1 MSVRGTL
8 VELFDKLERLYE
20 NIYNLCK
27 AFQEASDNNFETKY
41 VTLKNGDGTTEVVE
55 VNSFQRLQSEINRIS
70 SNFDALTNVNNIAY
84 ILNSDGSIGEY
95 VKTTFMNAQFI
106 ENASLDGSTCIV
118 DNNSNIAD
126 FIYPLVK
133 IPITIADD
141 ILKSDI
147 CCRSFEI
154 TEDTWENVPD
164 NPTYLQLQNLISN
177 GTVVVERELNRSLS
191 LEKEQVKFWGKFE
204 ILSITSVPNTTNDYI
219 INLDKIRYQGLYV
232 NGTNVDL
239 RAGDILVS
247 NTGSSKYR
255 INSVSQIDLSVN
267 VTKIAGGSEVV
278 TTNNYLYFN
287 EIINTENNIVSVPVR
302 PHQKLV
308 VFLSTE
314 NITAVSYPGTGIK
327 ISTEDFMVSYRN
339 NTYTIDE
346 FFASYVTNISE
357 YLLNMVEE
365 NSIPFSLGIKPQK
378 PELLESN
385 FKVVQINRHIT
396 QSKTVLEINKLN
408 NQKQSIQNEI
418 DYKEKKIKDLLADIE
433 TGNYSSSQQKQ
444 EIVSEIQ
451 NLRSEV
457 STMNANILT
466 ISRNI
471 DNNAINYSLKDV
483 KPKYR
488 IVGFWSINENS
499 MYSPVTGLQHI
510 VKYEVQYRYLNQTTD
525 VVENTSFNMIDN
537 GNAVNVTFSPW
548 NDLQTTALS
557 KVKNIDGSVS
567 WETRSLASTDDINI
581 NQCIIP
587 ITENESVEI
596 RIRAISEAGYPVSP
610 VKSEWS
616 DILRVDFPDQLKYN
630 NINSVLTKNS
640 TDLANAEF
648 KQILQNIGL
657 VDHISGQVQEAE
669 KTYHHTAN
677 MITSGQYTSE
687 LKNIPLDEC
696 IKTIISDIQSLK
708 QSMFAKATVEIQ
720 DFDGD
725 IYNVS
730 NGNTI
735 DLFAGNYSDI
745 VNVSDEDSFG
755 SIVRKKALIKIA
767 NKNQVPIEIKSLKP
781 FGSEW
786 HTNSQNNIVYDNYI
800 RDDVNYKG
808 VPINDVKNAN
818 NNIISGDCQKIRQI
832 IYFRNVDISM
842 TQITDFQL
850 YEQENA
856 IIQTDINSYIGTGTP
871 NVIFKNNGVVSSGFF
886 DFQNIQNF
894 DYSLYSFYQL
904 NTEFPDVNNFYYD
917 NLDRLSKMTKILRK
931 DIKQNMLI
939 SEVVNNEIMPFYK
952 KKIDL
957 GFQDVD
963 KYAIG
968 ANTCGAFLYPQF
980 DNIDR
985 YSTSG
990 NASDSSLILEPGQTI
1005 EIPIIFEFRMMDRL
1019 GNIYDY
1025 NNSPNITNVTYV
1037 KKIGVDLLI
1046 NGGKMSFDISAKANF
1061 KSNIRQISRMSFR
1074 Q

>member
-1 MSVRGTL
+1 MNSTL
-8 VELFDKLERLYE
+8 GEFFDRLERLYE

-27 AFQEASDNNFETKY
+27 TFQEASDNNFETQY
-41 VTLKNGDGTTEVVE
+41 VTLVNADGSTETVE

-70 SNFDALTNVNNIAY
+70 ANFDAITNANNIAY
-84 ILNSDGSIGEY
+84 ILNSDGSISEY
-95 VKTTFMNAQFI
+95 VKTTFMNAQFV
-106 ENASLDGSTCIV
+106 ENISSNTQTCIV

-141 ILKSDI
+141 ILKSSI

-154 TEDTWENVPD
+154 SADTWANVPD

-177 GTVVVERELNRSLS
+177 GTVIVERELNRSLS

-204 ILSITSVPNTTNDYI
+204 IMNTTSVPNTNDFNI
-219 INLDKIRYQGLYV
+219 KLNKVKYQGLYV
-232 NGTNVDL
+232 NGANIDL
-239 RAGDILVS
+239 RPGDILVS
-247 NTGSSKYR
+247 ASGSSKYK
-255 INSVSQIDLSVN
+255 INTVSLIDLSVN
-267 VTKIAGGSEVV
+267 VTKIAGGSEVPTV
-278 TTNNYLYFN
+278 GNYLYYN
-287 EIINTENNIVSVPVR
+287 EIINTDENIVAVPVR
-302 PHQKLV
+302 PQQRLV
-308 VFLSTE
+308 IFLSTE
-314 NITAVSYPGTGIK
+314 NITAISYPGTGIK
-327 ISTEDFMVSYRN
+327 IDTSDFTVAYRN

-346 FFASYVTNISE
+346 FFSNYVTNISE

-365 NSIPFSLGIKPQK
+365 NSIPFSLGIKPKK

-385 FKVVQINRHIT
+385 FKVIQINRHIT
-396 QSKTVLEINKLN
+396 KSKTVLEINKLN
-408 NQKQSIQNEI
+408 NQKQTIQNEI
-418 DYKEKKIKDLLADIE
+418 DAKEKKVKDLLAEIE
-433 TGNYSSSQQKQ
+433 TGNYTSSQQKQ

-451 NLRSEV
+451 NLRSEI

-471 DNNAINYSLKDV
+471 DNNAINNSLKDV

-488 IVGFWSINENS
+488 IVGFWSLNEDS
-499 MYSPVTGLQHI
+499 MYSPVTGVQHI

-525 VVENTSFNMIDN
+525 VVEDTSFNMVDN
-537 GNAVNVTFSPW
+537 GNAVSVTFSPW
-548 NDLQTTALS
+548 NDLQTTALT
-557 KVKNIDGSVS
+557 KVKNIDGSVT
-567 WETRSLASTDDINI
+567 WETQSLSSTDDINI

-596 RIRAISEAGYPVSP
+596 RVRAISEAGYPVSP

-616 DILRVDFPDQLKYN
+616 DILRVDFPDELKYN

-648 KQILQNIGL
+648 KQILQNMGL
-657 VDHISGQVQEAE
+657 LDHISGQVQEAE

-677 MITSGQYTSE
+677 MITSGQYTAE

-696 IKTIISDIQSLK
+696 IKLMLKDIDSLK
-708 QSMFAKATVEIQ
+708 QTMFAKATVEIQ

-725 IYNVS
+725 VYNVS

-745 VNVSDEDSFG
+745 INVSEEDSFG
-755 SIVRKKALIKIA
+755 SIVRKKALIKIS
-767 NKNQVPIEIKSLKP
+767 NNNQVPIEIKSLKP
-781 FGSEW
+781 YGSES
-786 HTNSQNNIVYDNYI
+786 HTDQFGNIIYDDYI
-800 RDDVNYKG
+800 RCDINYAG
-808 VPINDVKNAN
+808 VPINDVKNSMQHL
-818 NNIISGDCQKIRQI
+818 ISGDCQKIRQI

-842 TQITDFQL
+842 TQVADFQL
-850 YEQENA
+850 YEDDALITPTDASGIVTVGTTDNVIYKPSGGQA
-856 IIQTDINSYIGTGTP
+856 ITGYIDFSNNSYNP
-871 NVIFKNNGVVSSGFF
+871 NLL
-886 DFQNIQNF
+886 
-894 DYSLYSFYQL
+894 SLYQI
-904 NTEFPDVNNFYYD
+904 NNEFPNINGFYDVE
-917 NLDRLSKMTKILRK
+917 LERLSKMSRLLRK
-931 DIKQNMLI
+931 DIKQNKLI
-939 SEVVNNEIMPFYK
+939 TGQVNGIDYPFYV

-985 YSTSG
+985 FTTSG
-990 NASDSSLILEPGQTI
+990 NASDSSLVLEPGQTI

-1025 NNSPNITNVTYV
+1025 DSSPNITNVTYK
-1037 KKIGVDLLI
+1037 KKIGVDLMI
-1046 NGGKMSFDISAKANF
+1046 NGGKMSFDISATANF
-1061 KSNIRQISRMSFR
+1061 KSNIRQISRMTFR